1 MDTVLLIPL
10 WWLLALEEK
19 SSFRA
24 LIRGDQ
30 KIWGERC
37 PGPLQAGLA
46 ECVNSLCDFHL
57 FPADLAEL
65 NLIPGI

>member
-10 WWLLALEEK
+10 WWLLEK
-19 SSFRA
+19 QFQSVN
-24 LIRGDQ
+24 Q